1 MPDNVPAA
9 TGGRRSISLYPDVAA
24 WVSGHFV
31 PMYRRTLGGE
41 FRWCAEWWRHGEAIS
56 RLTALWFAWESM
68 RLQGATGMALWYRDH
83 LDHQLPVLL
92 GPRGPFYQC
101 TETQHLAPHEA
112 RTLPVPDGWLAKGAL
127 SGTGTGARTGTAA
140 EAGIGA
146 ASASSSAAKA
156 VGA

>member
-1 MPDNVPAA
+1 MPNPETST
-9 TGGRRSISLYPDVAA
+9 TGRKRPESLYPDVTA

-56 RLTALWFAWESM
+56 RLTALWFAWEAM

-101 TETQHLAPHEA
+101 TENEHLAPHEA
-112 RTLPVPDGWLAKGAL
+112 RLVAVPAGWLGFD
-127 SGTGTGARTGTAA
+127 TATTA
-140 EAGIGA
+140 PGPGPVRA
-146 ASASSSAAKA
+146 
-156 VGA
+156 